1 MFLSII
7 IVLVFSY
14 IIYNI
19 NNMDEFGNNNII
31 YNYIYNISKH
41 KDHYGHYDF
50 IRSDLIHNGLSLN
63 TKITN

>member
-1 MFLSII
+1 
-7 IVLVFSY
+7 
-14 IIYNI
+14 
-19 NNMDEFGNNNII
+19 MDEFDNNNII
-31 YNYIYNISKH
+31 DNYIYNISKH